1 MSSLCIVKLKLIHGR
16 FVRRVVIGLKGRYGN
31 LLAKPT
37 FPVHPTL
44 LCISQTRA
52 TITSEKKQLPTEPTP
67 LPVKPAVWL
76 FQERMK
82 NSEVSPNC
90 ATTGQQERIIPDS
103 LWGGTPQNLLPS
115 WIPGSLAAALSTNVL
130 QSSAQQLCGS
140 LHSGWDLTLCGGQQ
154 LLAFL
159 RNHLTGVSLGIWGQA
174 PKARFYP

>member
-1 MSSLCIVKLKLIHGR
+1 MLS
-16 FVRRVVIGLKGRYGN
+16 GLKGRYGN

-52 TITSEKKQLPTEPTP
+52 TITSEKKRLPTEPTP
-67 LPVKPAVWL
+67 LPIKPAVWL

-82 NSEVSPNC
+82 DSEVSPNC
-90 ATTGQQERIIPDS
+90 ATTGQQKRIIPHS
-103 LWGGTPQNLLPS
+103 LCGGTPQNLLPS

-140 LHSGWDLTLCGGQQ
+140 TRWLGPYTLWRTAAT
-154 LLAFL
+154 AFL
-159 RNHLTGVSLGIWGQA
+159 RNHLTGVSLGIWVQA
-174 PKARFYP
+174 PKARLYP